1 MIEVSATGLALVVK
15 ASKTF
20 PSGILITA
28 FADDADPLDFQPT
41 EIVKTGVDINGNLL
55 SWSAPAPQTVT
66 INVPAGSEED
76 QNLAIL
82 LDANTAKRGRR
93 AAGDNITMVASYGN
107 GSTTTAR
114 NGRITNGSRGSS
126 VSSVGRLKSKQYIFV
141 FQDFDFTRNR

>member
-28 FADDADPLDFQPT
+28 FADDADPLDLPPT

-82 LDANTAKRGRR
+82 LDANTAKEAAAPLGIISRWLPLTVTVRPPPHVTAVSPTAAAEALSPVR
-93 AAGDNITMVASYGN
+93 AV
-107 GSTTTAR
+107 
-114 NGRITNGSRGSS
+114 
-126 VSSVGRLKSKQYIFV
+126 
-141 FQDFDFTRNR
+141 

>member
-55 SWSAPAPQTVT
+55 SWSAPAPQTV
-66 INVPAGSEED
+66 
-76 QNLAIL
+76 
-82 LDANTAKRGRR
+82 
-93 AAGDNITMVASYGN
+93 ITSPPLPSRTSWMAFSTFSNASG
-107 GSTTTAR
+107 
-114 NGRITNGSRGSS
+114 
-126 VSSVGRLKSKQYIFV
+126 V
-141 FQDFDFTRNR
+141 

>member
-28 FADDADPLDFQPT
+28 FADDADPLDFPAT

-82 LDANTAKRGRR
+82 LDANTAKEVAALRGMSSRWLPLT
-93 AAGDNITMVASYGN
+93 AAVRPPQHV
-107 GSTTTAR
+107 TAVLPAAAAEIQWPAR
-114 NGRITNGSRGSS
+114 
-126 VSSVGRLKSKQYIFV
+126 VV
-141 FQDFDFTRNR
+141 

>member
-28 FADDADPLDFQPT
+28 FADDADPLDLPPT

-82 LDANTAKRGRR
+82 LDANTPLGIISRWLPLTATVRPPPHVTAVSPTAAAEALSPVR
-93 AAGDNITMVASYGN
+93 AV
-107 GSTTTAR
+107 
-114 NGRITNGSRGSS
+114 
-126 VSSVGRLKSKQYIFV
+126 
-141 FQDFDFTRNR
+141 